1 MLARS
6 KRLRQPSKSP
16 VSRGAI
22 CKLGTA
28 EQVTHGVA
36 YPRHFL
42 CVSDLLGYFCG
53 GHVRLKEVLKLV
65 GRHLTGKIAIVTGSG
80 RGIGKAIALRLAK
93 AGADV
98 VVHDENEEAPRKFG
112 ESKSLEEVAEQIR
125 AMGQRSLALFGD
137 LTLPQ
142 NCQRIVDAVLSEFG
156 RIDILVNN
164 AGGDI
169 GAKGEKPE
177 PNDLFIPEPDLYTV
191 INRNLLTTVHMC
203 RAVVPVMMRQGSG
216 KIVNITSVAAF
227 LALGR
232 EIAYAAAKAGIVQFT
247 RNLAAMLRPYGINV
261 NAIAPG
267 DTLTGRYLATLR
279 QRGLSEEDVKPKG
292 RLERYGEPD
301 DIAKVVEFFVSDWA
315 DFVTGQILV
324 VDGGMYLCKL

>member
-1 MLARS
+1 
-6 KRLRQPSKSP
+6 
-16 VSRGAI
+16 
-22 CKLGTA
+22 
-28 EQVTHGVA
+28 
-36 YPRHFL
+36 
-42 CVSDLLGYFCG
+42 
-53 GHVRLKEVLKLV
+53 VLKLV
-65 GRHLTGKIAIVTGSG
+65 GKHLSGKVAIVTGSG
-80 RGIGKAIALRLAK
+80 RGLGKAIALRLAK

-125 AMGQRSLALFGD
+125 ATGQRSLALFGD
-137 LTLPQ
+137 LTVPQ
-142 NCQRIVDAVLSEFG
+142 NCQRIVDAVLNEFG

-191 INRNLLTTVHMC
+191 INRNLLATVHMC

-216 KIVNITSVAAF
+216 KIVNIASVAAF

-232 EIAYAAAKAGIVQFT
+232 EIAYAAAKAAVVQFT

-261 NAIAPG
+261 NAVAPG

-301 DIAKVVEFFVSDWA
+301 DIAKVVEFFVSEWA

-324 VDGGMYLCKL
+324 VDGGMYLCTLSLR